1 LLSLSGVERLLDY
14 PPREARA
21 AMGNG
26 ATRGSTDR
34 LHAGLLALLV
44 VGTYDRPKARLV
56 VTRRYLR
63 IYRIEIE

>member
-1 LLSLSGVERLLDY
+1 
-14 PPREARA
+14 
-21 AMGNG
+21 MGNG

-44 VGTYDRPKARLV
+44 VGTYDLPKARLV